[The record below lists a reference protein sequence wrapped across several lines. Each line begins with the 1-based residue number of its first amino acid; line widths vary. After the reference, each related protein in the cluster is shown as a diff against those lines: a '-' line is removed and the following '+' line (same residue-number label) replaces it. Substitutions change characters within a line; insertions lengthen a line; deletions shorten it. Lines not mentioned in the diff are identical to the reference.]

1 VARELAVKYPRNY
14 LFKLQVA
21 DALTSQI
28 VTLRK
33 SKKPAVAE
41 EKELQDIFA
50 SLLRDKSFDA
60 NTRELVNVR
69 WNIARQQLQ

>member
-1 VARELAVKYPRNY
+1 
-14 LFKLQVA
+14 
-21 DALTSQI
+21 

-33 SKKPAVAE
+33 SNKPAAAE
-41 EKELQDIFA
+41 EKELQEIFA

-60 NTRELVNVR
+60 STRELVNVR